1 MSMLCNVYRIR
12 PEQAEYL
19 KHFPDAVSDL
29 LGFEAPAPKRG
40 FFSRLFGK
48 PAVPPAAASGK
59 LEPVSAANT
68 FELEQA
74 WHILHFLLSGVNAEG
89 PWPMAFLMSGGVEV
103 GPDLGYGAARLIS
116 PAHTREI
123 TAFLGSVS
131 FGILEA
137 AYIPQTI
144 EAAEIYWRPSSDA
157 VEQRQQLDDLWRVL
171 AELRAFCEAASEGG
185 DAILVSIY

>member
-19 KHFPDAVSDL
+19 THFPDAVSDL

-59 LEPVSAANT
+59 FEPVSAANT

-74 WHILHFLLSGVNAEG
+74 WHILHFLLSAGNAEG

-123 TAFLGSVS
+123 TAFLGAVS
-131 FGILEA
+131 FGMLEA
-137 AYIPQTI
+137 AYIPETI
-144 EAAEIYWRPSSDA
+144 KAAEIYWRPSSDA

-171 AELRAFCEAASEGG
+171 EELRAFCEAASEGG